1 MLQGARRSLKI
12 HIINFALD
20 RLLKI
25 CYNVCIAENSFA
37 SALKSIKNDLDK
49 IKDKCYN
56 KYIGKQKKYFV
67 PQGIAG
73 LTK

>member
-1 MLQGARRSLKI
+1 MG
-12 HIINFALD
+12 LD
-20 RLLKI
+20 KGYQN

-49 IKDKCYN
+49 IKIICYN
-56 KYIGKQKKYFV
+56 KYIGKQKKYFA